1 MVKFHDEVD
10 HKTRLANEVNEV
22 AIDDALAKVRAELVR
37 ATQLHGPMHTMHEA
51 YGVIAEEFNKEF
63 LDAVHANDAPQARK
77 ELVQVA
83 AMACRA
89 LIDI

>member
-1 MVKFHDEVD
+1 MHM
-10 HKTRLANEVNEV
+10 T
-22 AIDDALAKVRAELVR
+22 IDKALALVRAELIR
-37 ATQLHGPMHTMHEA
+37 ATELYGPMQTMHEA

-63 LDAVHANDAPQARK
+63 LDAVHANDRDQARK

-83 AMACRA
+83 AMATRA